1 MSGML
6 VLAVLAGCM
15 ALGWLRMRRA
25 RGRQERASRPSE
37 LRDATLVYLEHAF
50 RTDRPFRLIAR
61 LDRAYRI
68 ANGDLVL
75 VELKTRWHAQPRAAD
90 IIQLSAQRLAIEMAT
105 GQRVAPYAYVTVER
119 PGRHHPRVHR
129 RVQLMDRLDVE
140 AVANRRQAILAG
152 QDSANFAAS
161 RQTCTTC
168 AFRAVCKRG
177 R

>member
-6 VLAVLAGCM
+6 VLAVFAGCV

-25 RGRQERASRPSE
+25 KGRQERASRPSD
-37 LRDATLVYLEHAF
+37 LRDATLVYMEHAF
-50 RTDRPFRLIAR
+50 RTDRPFRLTAR
-61 LDRAYRI
+61 VDRAYRI

-90 IIQLSAQRLAIEMAT
+90 IIQLSAQRLAIKMAT
-105 GQRVAPYAYVTVER
+105 GQRVAPYAFVTVER
-119 PGRHHPRVHR
+119 PGRHHPRVHH
-129 RVQLMDRLDVE
+129 RVQLLDRAEIE
-140 AVANRRQAILAG
+140 ALEHRRHAILAARV
-152 QDSANFAAS
+152 SANFSAS
-161 RQTCTTC
+161 RQTCTIC